1 MVVWWC
7 GAGVT
12 VASLIVGC
20 LVVVV
25 VGEVLMVLVVLA
37 MVVG

>member
-25 VGEVLMVLVVLA
+25 GEVLMVLVVLA